1 MQTTINIRKEE
12 SKTGNLSVEFLCST
26 LDLPCA
32 VKNVKGSVSLPTN
45 YQYVVST
52 SRRPLPEKEWLKHIK
67 SCRKSTKN
75 DVYYFSLGK

>member
-32 VKNVKGSVSLPTN
+32 VKNVKGSVSLLAN
-45 YQYVVST
+45 DLYVVST
-52 SRRPLPEKEWLKHIK
+52 SPPPVRIRVAKTYKKL
-67 SCRKSTKN
+67 
-75 DVYYFSLGK
+75 

>member
-32 VKNVKGSVSLPTN
+32 VKNVKGSVSLLAN
-45 YQYVVST
+45 DLYVVST
-52 SRRPLPEKEWLKHIK
+52 SPSRARIRVAKTCKKL
-67 SCRKSTKN
+67 
-75 DVYYFSLGK
+75 